1 MVENSV
7 ALIYMMLN
15 ILELKR
21 CGNTLEGAP
30 NPKPITKN
38 HKWKEV
44 H

>member
-7 ALIYMMLN
+7 AYIYRMLN

-21 CGNTLEGAP
+21 CGNPLEGAP